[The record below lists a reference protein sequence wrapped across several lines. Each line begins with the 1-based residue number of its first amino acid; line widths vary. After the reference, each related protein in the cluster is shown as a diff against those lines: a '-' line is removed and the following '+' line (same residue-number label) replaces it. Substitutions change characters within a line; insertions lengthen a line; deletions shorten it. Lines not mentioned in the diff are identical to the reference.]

1 MKTIAKLDL
10 KTYNEEKK
18 QFEMCVDARTL
29 MTFERIYR
37 LETKN
42 GKATFI
48 NSLPLLQEGDM
59 QFLICLMASALR
71 FPNEKRPVGLEYVF
85 DELPVLENIQ
95 TVMEGVAK
103 CLEDLKIEPDGND
116 KGKSKKMTK

>member
-48 NSLPLLQEGDM
+48 NSLPSGSIFKSSRHLATPSM
-59 QFLICLMASALR
+59 
-71 FPNEKRPVGLEYVF
+71 
-85 DELPVLENIQ
+85 
-95 TVMEGVAK
+95 TV
-103 CLEDLKIEPDGND
+103 
-116 KGKSKKMTK
+116 